1 MADHARD
8 GPARPTPHRVG
19 RLSFEL
25 DGPDEAALLRLRGEI
40 VGGADS
46 WIPAALDA
54 AFSALDQPGRTL
66 RIARL
71 EVDLGALPKRGL
83 DGAQLTQA
91 LRNALAER
99 LRAAA
104 DGATA
109 APQIQ
114 PEDHTLA
121 AAFRHFLATGR
132 LPWWSPIAT
141 IAALELSLARLDVET
156 FRATARSG
164 AAILAQLRGARRL
177 VLQFTAEMAARIA
190 AALPAARP
198 GDFAAAAWPKPA
210 EKEAVEA
217 LVARIRRVAA
227 ASLAGVSKRDDEETA
242 DDGGDAKPTG
252 KARGAAAA
260 VDETVPPQEPPLDGD
275 LDIAVADAGLVL
287 LHPFLPALFEARG
300 LAAAGAFLG
309 ESEQLRAVHLT
320 AILAGGETTREEP
333 QLVMAKLLCGWPLDA
348 PVPRETVLDA
358 VDLAEAAE
366 LLRAVVGHWS
376 ALGQA
381 SPAALR
387 ETFLTRPGRLR
398 AGPDAWE
405 LEVERRGADVLLA
418 RLPWTLNPVRLPWM
432 PRPLQVIWG

>member
-83 DGAQLTQA
+83 DGAQLTRA
-91 LRNALAER
+91 LRSALAER

-104 DGATA
+104 DGAA
-109 APQIQ
+109 VAPQVQ
-114 PEDHTLA
+114 PEAHTLA

-132 LPWWSPIAT
+132 LPWWSPIDT
-141 IAALELSLARLDVET
+141 IAALELSLARLDVEA
-156 FRATARSG
+156 FRETARSG

-198 GDFAAAAWPKPA
+198 GDFTAAAWPKPA

-227 ASLAGVSKRDDEETA
+227 ASLAG
-242 DDGGDAKPTG
+242 TG
-252 KARGAAAA
+252 KSEDKDNADEDPEAKTAAKARSTPAAA
-260 VDETVPPQEPPLDGD
+260 DEVEPSEEDVPDGD

-287 LHPFLPALFEARG
+287 LHPFLPALFETRG

-309 ESEQLRAVHLT
+309 ESEQLRAIQLT

-398 AGPDAWE
+398 ERPDAWE

>member
-1 MADHARD
+1 
-8 GPARPTPHRVG
+8 
-19 RLSFEL
+19 
-25 DGPDEAALLRLRGEI
+25 
-40 VGGADS
+40 
-46 WIPAALDA
+46 
-54 AFSALDQPGRTL
+54 
-66 RIARL
+66 
-71 EVDLGALPKRGL
+71 
-83 DGAQLTQA
+83 
-91 LRNALAER
+91 
-99 LRAAA
+99 
-104 DGATA
+104 
-109 APQIQ
+109 
-114 PEDHTLA
+114 
-121 AAFRHFLATGR
+121 
-132 LPWWSPIAT
+132 
-141 IAALELSLARLDVET
+141 
-156 FRATARSG
+156 
-164 AAILAQLRGARRL
+164 

-198 GDFAAAAWPKPA
+198 GDFTAAAWPKPA

-227 ASLAGVSKRDDEETA
+227 ASLAG
-242 DDGGDAKPTG
+242 TG
-252 KARGAAAA
+252 KSEDKDNADEDPEAKTAAKARSTPAAA
-260 VDETVPPQEPPLDGD
+260 DEVEPSEEDVPDGD

-287 LHPFLPALFEARG
+287 LHPFLPALFETRG

-309 ESEQLRAVHLT
+309 ESEQLRAIQLT

-432 PRPLQVIWG
+432 PRPLHVVWS